1 MTTIDFEQIKNE
13 WRTLTVE
20 NATLRHK
27 NIELTKRLANQRV
40 TNNQQKLARS
50 YRIGYMG
57 FAFPLL
63 AYFGLYLMVNASVG
77 LCIFYSIYGLVLG
90 GFDIWFISFIKR
102 ADYAT
107 MTTVDAL
114 QHATKVV
121 KYQNWA
127 TVASIFACI
136 VLCIPLFYE
145 FSLNEHESLI
155 IGGITGGIIG
165 GTIGAIKCIKN
176 HIIARKMVAELK
188 SIDD

>member
-77 LCIFYSIYGLVLG
+77 
-90 GFDIWFISFIKR
+90 IKP
-102 ADYAT
+102 
-107 MTTVDAL
+107 
-114 QHATKVV
+114 HA
-121 KYQNWA
+121 A
-127 TVASIFACI
+127 
-136 VLCIPLFYE
+136 
-145 FSLNEHESLI
+145 
-155 IGGITGGIIG
+155 
-165 GTIGAIKCIKN
+165 
-176 HIIARKMVAELK
+176 
-188 SIDD
+188 